1 MLSLDRAMREVVA
14 RFAPTEVE
22 HVVLLEALGRCT
34 SEVVH
39 ARFDA
44 PGFDNS
50 AMDGFAV
57 RAQDVVTASEE
68 SPVVLPLVAESRA
81 GGPSPAPLPAGHAAP
96 IFTGAPL
103 PEGAD
108 TIVVRE
114 DTARSGEEVALRFPS
129 PFGHH
134 VRRRGED
141 LRAGEPIAAAG
152 STIDGGLVALL
163 ASQGHGVV
171 AVHRRPRVAVLTTGD
186 ELRDAPSGEA
196 GTLLDS
202 NGPMLEALIREAGG
216 EPVRLPRVG
225 DALEPLKDAVRAG
238 LRADLLV
245 TTGGVS
251 VGDHDHVRAAFEA
264 VGVTLAFWKVALK
277 PGKPLVFGTQ
287 FSGPRVSGLTRERG
301 VALGLPGNPVSAF
314 VTFHLFV
321 RPVIRTLLG
330 DASPWPA
337 LRRATLGTPFA
348 HAVGRTELLRATVEG
363 SGEDE
368 RVHVLPRQGSG
379 ALASLGSA
387 EVLAVFPAQVAR
399 LEVGEKVWI
408 WPLRGG
414 AKSLPDLA

>member
-22 HVVLLEALGRCT
+22 HVALLEALGRCT

-81 GGPSPAPLPAGHAAP
+81 GGPSPAPLPPGHSAP
-96 IFTGAPL
+96 IFTGAPV

-108 TIVVRE
+108 AIVVRE
-114 DTARSGEEVALRFPS
+114 DAARSGEVVALRFPS

-141 LRAGEPIAAAG
+141 LRAGEPIVAAG

-163 ASQGHGVV
+163 ASQGHDVV

-216 EPVRLPRVG
+216 VPVRLPRVG
-225 DALEPLKDAVRAG
+225 DALEPLKDAVREG

-277 PGKPLVFGTQ
+277 PGKPLVFGT
-287 FSGPRVSGLTRERG
+287 RVSGEGERG

-330 DASPWPA
+330 DACPWPA
-337 LRRATLGTPFA
+337 LRRATLATPFA
-348 HAVGRTELLRATVEG
+348 HTMGRTELLRAKVEG
-363 SGEDE
+363 SGDDE

-379 ALASLGSA
+379 ALASLGGA
-387 EVLAVFPAQVAR
+387 EVLAVIPAQVAR

-414 AKSLPDLA
+414 ARSLLDLA